1 MLKNIILVLKL
12 PTQWTFSS
20 IYSLLPVSLSQTTG
34 ESYFKN
40 ENVDIANGTII
51 WETSCRINH
60 CPSVLW
66 HCWVIWLVKSYPIW
80 PICCWV
86 GCWTYYTILYTMSS
100 QSVQQSVCRW
110 ISCKPG
116 HRLSFLQQARSYLFS
131 CRTSP
136 LILYCLVTEVRV
148 WITCICYM
156 AVVLLWVEPVTSW
169 SPVLCSD
176 RCHIAWLT
184 LSSAET

>member
-1 MLKNIILVLKL
+1 VLKNIILVLKL

-86 GCWTYYTILYTMSS
+86 GCWTYYTILYYTLWAVSLSSS
-100 QSVQQSVCRW
+100 QSAGELVVNLAIGSH
-110 ISCKPG
+110 SFN
-116 HRLSFLQQARSYLFS
+116 RLAVTFLAAERHH
-131 CRTSP
+131 
-136 LILYCLVTEVRV
+136 LYCT
-148 WITCICYM
+148 
-156 AVVLLWVEPVTSW
+156 
-169 SPVLCSD
+169 
-176 RCHIAWLT
+176 AW
-184 LSSAET
+184 